1 MKTTVSAVALATAC
15 AVPAVALA
23 QSDEEPAVVVTA
35 TRFAAPA
42 LETPIGV
49 QVITAADIR
58 ELGASS
64 VAEVLDKLGDVHTR
78 INFLGTPDAPL
89 DLRGFGVTGDQNTLV
104 LLDGQ
109 RVSENELASAR
120 LSGIPLDA
128 IERIEILRG
137 AGAVLYG
144 GGATAGTI
152 HIITKP
158 AGAAAPAT
166 GTLHAGAGSH
176 ATRELRASGAVSG
189 DAFGLALH
197 ASHQDSDNYRANNA
211 ASQDNASGEWRL
223 AGDGASLA
231 LRFGAERQRS
241 RLPGARSEA
250 QLASDRRGTATP
262 NDHAQLDGWQLG
274 LTGERTS
281 GALTLAADLG
291 LRAKDSRSHFEFTG
305 GSFDS
310 ELDSRVASVSPRLK
324 WAAAPGGMDNVLI
337 AGLDFSDWDYTN
349 DSVLAFFGFP
359 TPTRETATQR
369 NQALYVQDHLQL
381 SPATRLAAGW
391 RHERVRIST
400 GEALTPIPRRVKT
413 DGLNAFDLSVRQ
425 RLRPG
430 LVAVARIGRSFRV
443 ANVDENRCFFPPCA
457 DLLEPQKSR
466 DREIALEYRRSGARV
481 RAALFD
487 IALANELHFVP
498 LVGFGGQN
506 INLSPTRRRGL
517 ELDAGFRLHRTLE
530 VSARYALT
538 DARFRTGS
546 YGGVDVSG
554 NEVPLVARRR
564 AGATLGWQAGAHTR
578 LLLAVSHVGTQRYDN
593 DQANRFRKMPAYT
606 TADVKLSHEIGKLRL
621 AAAVN
626 NLFDRKYYSYA
637 IVDSPTTPTTFNAYP
652 ERERSVLVSAE
663 LRFD

>member
-1 MKTTVSAVALATAC
+1 MKSVLPAVALATAC
-15 AVPAVALA
+15 AVPALALA
-23 QSDEEPAVVVTA
+23 QSDEEPLVVVTA

-49 QVITAADIR
+49 QVITAAQIR
-58 ELGASS
+58 DLGARSL
-64 VAEVLDKLGDVHTR
+64 AEVLDKLGGVHTR
-78 INFLGTPDAPL
+78 ISFLGTPDAPL

-109 RVSENELASAR
+109 RISENELASAR
-120 LSGIPLDA
+120 LSGIPPEA

-152 HIITKP
+152 NVITKP
-158 AGAAAPAT
+158 ATAALPAAT
-166 GTLHAGAGSH
+166 AYAGAGSH
-176 ATRELRASGAVSG
+176 DTRELRVSGGVSG
-189 DAFGLALH
+189 DAFGLALR
-197 ASHQDSDNYRANNA
+197 ASHHDSDNYRANNA

-223 AGDGASLA
+223 TVPTGEGA

-250 QLASDRRGTATP
+250 QLAGDPRGTATP
-262 NDHAQLDGWQLG
+262 NDHAQLDGWHVG
-274 LTGERTS
+274 LAGERHA
-281 GALTLAADLG
+281 GPLTLAADLG
-291 LRAKDSRSHFEFTG
+291 WRAKDSRSHFEFFG

-310 ELDSRVASVSPRLK
+310 AVDARVASVSPRLK

-349 DSVLAFFGFP
+349 DSVLTFFGFP
-359 TPTRETATQR
+359 SPTHETATQR
-369 NQALYVQDHLQL
+369 NQALYVQDHLQFT
-381 SPATRLAAGW
+381 PATRLAAGW

-400 GEALTPIPRRVKT
+400 AESATPLPRREKT
-413 DGLNAFDLSVRQ
+413 DSLNAFDLSVRQ
-425 RLRPG
+425 RLAAG
-430 LVAVARIGRSFRV
+430 LALIARIGRSFRV

-457 DLLEPQKSR
+457 DLLAPQESR
-466 DREIALEYRRSGARV
+466 DRDIALEYRRSGARL
-481 RAALFD
+481 RASLFD
-487 IALANELHFVP
+487 IALTNELHFVP

-517 ELDAGFRLHRTLE
+517 ELEAAFRPQRTLDL
-530 VSARYALT
+530 SARYALT

-554 NEVPLVARRR
+554 NEVPLVARHR

-578 LLLAVSHVGTQRYDN
+578 LLLAVNHVGTQRYDN

-606 TADVKLSHEIGKLRL
+606 TADVSLSHEIGKLRL

-626 NLFDRKYYSYA
+626 NLFDRAYTSYA

-652 ERERSVLVSAE
+652 EPRRSVFVSAE
-663 LRFD
+663 VRFD